1 MGGPLKVTIGILLFA
16 IATAIIYAW
25 GIKKTMNQQK
35 ELSNMLYSKGAQ
47 RVMKKLK
54 NQKVITR
61 REIEDE
67 IKEIKISAPFSR
79 KKAIVADKKE
89 FTKTLIQLMM
99 KKGLMREIVEGNK
112 RVYTLT

>member
-1 MGGPLKVTIGILLFA
+1 MGEPLKVIIGILSFA
-16 IATAIIYAW
+16 VVTSIIYAW
-25 GIKKTMNQQK
+25 GIKKTINQQK

-47 RVMKKLK
+47 RVIKKLK
-54 NQKVITR
+54 NQKVMTKS
-61 REIEDE
+61 EIEEE

-89 FTKTLIQLMM
+89 FTKTLVQLMI
-99 KKGLMREIVEGNK
+99 KKGLMRETIEGNK